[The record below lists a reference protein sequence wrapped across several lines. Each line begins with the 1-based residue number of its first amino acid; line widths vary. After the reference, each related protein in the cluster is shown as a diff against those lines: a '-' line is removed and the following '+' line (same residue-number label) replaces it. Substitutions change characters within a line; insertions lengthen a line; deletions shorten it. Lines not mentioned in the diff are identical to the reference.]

1 MTRNEQVKPVVLV
14 VDDDEVGRLI
24 CTDLLLDNGFEV
36 IEADDGQPALELF
49 IQHKPDIILMD
60 VMMKKM
66 DGFAACQ
73 ALRSLPGGA
82 TVPVLMVTGLNDV
95 DSIEK
100 AYDAGA
106 TDFIGKPF
114 DWRILIN
121 RVRYMLRAERQFD
134 HLRATERALS
144 QAQRIALLGSFRWT
158 VGTRR
163 VEVSENLEKLLEIHA
178 EDGTVSLQKMLRRID
193 PRVLPALMARLR
205 GLGDNNRSFNLD
217 CRLSGALASTRTVM
231 IRLELERSAVG
242 AYSVQGAIQD
252 ITDRKVMEHKL
263 LVAKDTAETAN
274 AAKTAF
280 LANMSHELRTPLNA
294 IIGFS
299 EMISTEMFG
308 PVGEARYKDYA
319 NDIYLS
325 GVHLLS
331 LINDLL
337 DVAKIEAGKMEIVQR
352 PLDARCIIEDAI
364 RLLSVKA
371 REKNQTLEVLISLDA
386 PALYADERAVR
397 QILTNLVSNAVKFT
411 PEGGRI
417 CVRVGPT
424 RDGEFQLVCE
434 DNGRGISA
442 EKLAKIFAPFSQINN
457 RFDREEGGSG
467 FGLSLVRGLVRLH
480 QGRVWLESE
489 FGAGTRAYV
498 VLPPKQQHAAGNTI
512 AA

>member
-24 CTDLLLDNGFEV
+24 CTDLLLENGFDV
-36 IEADDGQPALELF
+36 IEADDGQPALEF
-49 IQHKPDIILMD
+49 FQKHKPDIILMD

-66 DGFAACQ
+66 DGFAACR
-73 ALRSLPGGA
+73 ALRALPGGA

-95 DSIEK
+95 ESIEK

-121 RVRYMLRAERQFD
+121 RVRYMLRAERQFEY
-134 HLRATERALS
+134 LRATEHALS
-144 QAQRIALLGSFRWT
+144 QAQRIALLGSFRWA
-158 VGTRR
+158 VGSKR

-178 EDGTVSLQKMLRRID
+178 EDGTVSLQNLLRRID
-193 PRVLPALMARLR
+193 PRVLPALMDRLR

-231 IRLELERSAVG
+231 IRLELERSATG

-252 ITDRKVMEHKL
+252 ITDRKAMEHKL

-299 EMISTEMFG
+299 EIICKEMFG

-319 NDIYLS
+319 NDIHLS

-331 LINDLL
+331 LIDDLL
-337 DVAKIEAGKMEIVQR
+337 DVAKIEAGKMEIVQQA
-352 PLDARCIIEDAI
+352 LDVRSIIEDAV

-371 REKNQTLEVLISLDA
+371 REKNQTFEVLISPDA
-386 PALYADERAVR
+386 PALYADDRAVL
-397 QILTNLVSNAVKFT
+397 QILANLVSNAVKFT

-417 CVRVGPT
+417 RVRADST
-424 RDGEFQLVCE
+424 KDGDFQLVCE
-434 DNGRGISA
+434 DNGRGIPA
-442 EKLAKIFAPFSQINN
+442 EKLAKIFVPFSQIKN

-467 FGLSLVRGLVRLH
+467 LGLSLVRGLVRLH
-480 QGRVWLESE
+480 GGRVWLESE
-489 FGAGTRAYV
+489 CGAGTRVYV
-498 VLPPKQQHAAGNTI
+498 VLPSKQQHATGNTV